1 MKITVVLSRGM
12 GRKDFVSMIQAWA
25 ASVVWRKRFGQTLKV
40 TVVFAVARLG
50 SQGRGQNRWAED
62 HDDESQTNQEIK
74 HGETPAGTP
83 GSAFRA
89 MENHSAQNNRVNS
102 TL

>member
-62 HDDESQTNQEIK
+62 HDDESQTNQEI
-74 HGETPAGTP
+74 HHRDSSSLNP
-83 GSAFRA
+83 GGSTMPTVSA
-89 MENHSAQNNRVNS
+89 
-102 TL
+102 